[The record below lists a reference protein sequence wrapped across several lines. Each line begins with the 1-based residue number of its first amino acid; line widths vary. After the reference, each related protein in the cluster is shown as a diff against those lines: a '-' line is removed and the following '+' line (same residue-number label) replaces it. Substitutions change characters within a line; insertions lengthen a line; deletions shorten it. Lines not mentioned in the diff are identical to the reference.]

1 MTGAV
6 AGRVALL
13 DALEVEVARAADAD
27 ARLAAAVVRA
37 GGSPA
42 GQVPE
47 VLRELGADEVYAVG
61 PGAHAVVL
69 ADAGRADALGLL
81 AKVEARCGA
90 RGTAI
95 ERSEGE
101 SALEL
106 YVRLLSGGR
115 PRADADH
122 R

>member
-6 AGRVALL
+6 AGRVAFL
-13 DALEVEVARAADAD
+13 DALEGEVARAADAN
-27 ARLAAAVVRA
+27 ARLAVAVVRESA
-37 GGSPA
+37 EPT
-42 GQVPE
+42 GQVPD
-47 VLRELGADEVYAVG
+47 VLRELGADAVYAVG

-69 ADAGRADALGLL
+69 PGAGRAEALGLL

-90 RGTAI
+90 DGAAV
-95 ERSEGE
+95 ERLEGE

-115 PRADADH
+115 PREGADH